1 MNQPDEEYI
10 AALTSRY
17 GDPASVV
24 GVESE
29 QPDLGMVLAIT
40 FRNYPQTGLLT
51 GFTYGLSAAAHP
63 QWREAKPE
71 LVITVQSTDEAWVH
85 AVAYLAEWQRE
96 RHDFAPGSL
105 FHYGKP
111 VAPDSAMNSFLV
123 FEPAAKDEQ
132 MFAPIHLQHQQI
144 ALRMVYPLYEGEVG
158 LIQKVG
164 IRKFMGLPQ
173 YDFFSVGRPD
183 LSTLYRVG

>member
-1 MNQPDEEYI
+1 
-10 AALTSRY
+10 
-17 GDPASVV
+17 
-24 GVESE
+24 
-29 QPDLGMVLAIT
+29 
-40 FRNYPQTGLLT
+40 
-51 GFTYGLSAAAHP
+51 
-63 QWREAKPE
+63 
-71 LVITVQSTDEAWVH
+71 
-85 AVAYLAEWQRE
+85 VAYLAEWQRE